1 MGLKDFLQ
9 SRRDDAELGRGL
21 WRRAHDRF
29 IRGIDRFHQVLERLA
44 DTEMIEL
51 IVPDA
56 NTLADLI
63 PRVRAV
69 AMDGMDIPASPE
81 GTFSDLHRALSK
93 AGNAVALCAEALAM
107 ARCFGECSVQCHRKI
122 TVERRVQSVV
132 EHVENAER
140 LIARARDEKAAQARN
155 ENLSLQ
161 TTSV

>member
-1 MGLKDFLQ
+1 
-9 SRRDDAELGRGL
+9 
-21 WRRAHDRF
+21 
-29 IRGIDRFHQVLERLA
+29 
-44 DTEMIEL
+44 
-51 IVPDA
+51 
-56 NTLADLI
+56 
-63 PRVRAV
+63 
-69 AMDGMDIPASPE
+69 
-81 GTFSDLHRALSK
+81 
-93 AGNAVALCAEALAM
+93 M